1 MPLDIHHRLRSDSGT
16 AMVEFAL
23 VLPLLAVLLMG
34 MLDFGRALNYWN
46 DVNQIAADGARYAA
60 VSQNPG
66 PTSTPPTAG
75 FADWLAKQAETGE
88 LYNGSES
95 VVDKL
100 EVCVSYPNGGTPK
113 VGDPVKVVAR
123 AEYGLIPIVDEDGPT
138 VVTLNG
144 EATMRL
150 EVAPDPASPLSGCS
164 TP

>member
-1 MPLDIHHRLRSDSGT
+1 MPPVIRRLSSDSGS

-23 VLPLLAVLLMG
+23 VLPLLLVLLMG

-60 VSQNPG
+60 VSNNPG
-66 PTSTPPTAG
+66 PDATPSTAN

-88 LYNGSES
+88 LYNGSAS

-100 EVCVSYPNGGTPK
+100 EVCVSYPNGGTPE

-123 AEYGLIPIVDEDGPT
+123 AEYGLIPIVDEKDGPT
-138 VVTLNG
+138 VVSLNG

-150 EVAPDPASPLSGCS
+150 EVAPDPANPLAGCS
-164 TP
+164 AP

>member
-1 MPLDIHHRLRSDSGT
+1 MPLDTHRRISSETGS

-60 VSQNPG
+60 VSSNPG
-66 PTSTPPTAG
+66 PDASPPTAN

-88 LYNGSES
+88 LYNGSPS

-100 EVCVSYPNGGTPK
+100 QVCVEYPAGTE
-113 VGDPVKVVAR
+113 VGDPVKVVAK
-123 AEYGLIPIVDEDGPT
+123 AAYGLLPIVDEKDGPT
-138 VVTLNG
+138 VVSLRG
-144 EATMRL
+144 EAVMRL
-150 EVAPDPASPLSGCS
+150 EVPPDPDNPLEGCS
-164 TP
+164 AP